1 MRVANMNV
9 NLTPPVEPSK
19 IASTAKS
26 SAVSTEAAEA
36 EASGGFFAQLHAL
49 IFGSKTSSDKLG
61 TDVNAIQAEGEA
73 EVSTDVALDADS
85 EAALTAEMDEALFSA
100 TDPEAASDE
109 SLQVDAVK
117 LDQKVPSLEKGEAV
131 STKVAP
137 VKQEEQGTNA
147 PIPASLAKWVK
158 KSDAIEGEPISDE
171 LQRKTAQAMSEG
183 DKLLGRLHESNQA
196 LSKSNGKTLPTQHGQ
211 ALDPQH
217 PEMLAKAPLPED
229 ALPLESQSSIPNSVM
244 AKPTNEKL
252 EQVNTSS
259 TQAKDETSED
269 DLMASALIGSA
280 LAGGLTGA
288 SLAAATTVQAEPVE
302 GAMPEGMPVV
312 PTLAQTATLAS
323 PSTEVSEA
331 LVAQSKAVKAT
342 PLTQAT
348 LNPASIM
355 ADEGL
360 APQTVAAESSK
371 VAIPWGTPIPTD
383 NELATL
389 NPELKTMLEEG
400 GKAKAPVP
408 NMLAQSVSQGVT
420 PAHLVAQQTATTA
433 MPMNPTAANPID
445 MAALAPQAAA
455 ANPMLNPTTTVNPE
469 LAASSAMLAAL
480 GGRALAGSDERRAVG
495 ESGQEG
501 LAQQIAAAAGQGTAQ
516 NQALNRAESQM
527 VQTSAAAVPLNKEMA
542 ADQLA
547 ERVQM
552 MMSKN
557 LKNIDIRLDPP
568 EMGRMHIRMNMQGDG
583 ATVHFTVAN
592 QHAREA
598 LEQTMP
604 RLREMLAQQGVQL
617 GDTSV
622 QQQSAGQQQRYTGQ
636 EQSGFGQ
643 SARNEMLNS
652 EENLDTDIKLDLN
665 VATKRDGI
673 SYYA

>member
-1 MRVANMNV
+1 MNV

-19 IASTAKS
+19 IAPTAKS
-26 SAVSTEAAEA
+26 SAVSTDAAATES
-36 EASGGFFAQLHAL
+36 SGGFFAQLHAL
-49 IFGSKTSSDKLG
+49 IFGSKTASDAPATSVTQNEG
-61 TDVNAIQAEGEA
+61 DTEAPVN
-73 EVSTDVALDADS
+73 T
-85 EAALTAEMDEALFSA
+85 EAALEADSDAALMVEMDDALFSA
-100 TDPEAASDE
+100 SEVEAASE
-109 SLQVDAVK
+109 EGLPVDVIKSA
-117 LDQKVPSLEKGEAV
+117 QKAPSLEKGEAI
-131 STKVAP
+131 SAKAAL
-137 VKQEEQGTNA
+137 VKQDEQGANA
-147 PIPASLAKWVK
+147 PIPASLAKWVTNADE
-158 KSDAIEGEPISDE
+158 SVSGE

-183 DKLLGRLHESNQA
+183 DELLGRLQEANQA
-196 LSKSNGKTLPTQHGQ
+196 LIKTNGKILPAQHG
-211 ALDPQH
+211 PQH
-217 PEMLAKAPLPED
+217 PDRIRNATPPEAVLPIESATAISNRALSTSADLDAAVSGSAATED
-229 ALPLESQSSIPNSVM
+229 EIAQ
-244 AKPTNEKL
+244 
-252 EQVNTSS
+252 
-259 TQAKDETSED
+259 DEW
-269 DLMASALIGSA
+269 MASALMGGA
-280 LAGGLTGA
+280 LAGGLSGA
-288 SLAAATTVQAEPVE
+288 SLAAANTVHAEPVE
-302 GAMPEGMPVV
+302 GAMLEGMPLTQ
-312 PTLAQTATLAS
+312 TLANTAALAS
-323 PSTEVSEA
+323 PSAEVSEA
-331 LVAQSKAVKAT
+331 LAASSQALKAT
-342 PLTQAT
+342 PLTQSA

-360 APQTVAAESSK
+360 NLPISATETGK
-371 VAIPWGTPIPTD
+371 VAIPWGTPMPTD
-383 NELATL
+383 NELAALT
-389 NPELKTMLEEG
+389 PELKAMLEEG

-408 NMLAQSVSQGVT
+408 NALAQSVAQGLT
-420 PAHLVAQQTATTA
+420 PAHLAAQQTGTA
-433 MPMNPTAANPID
+433 VLPMNPTAATPID
-445 MAALAPQAAA
+445 IAALAPQTVA
-455 ANPMLNPTTTVNPE
+455 ANPMLNPAATVNPE

-480 GGRALAGSDERRAVG
+480 GGRALAGSDERRAVS

-516 NQALNRAESQM
+516 NQALNRAESQL
-527 VQTSAAAVPLNKEMA
+527 VQTNATPVPLNKEMA

-568 EMGRMHIRMNMQGDG
+568 ELGRMHIRMNMQGDG

-643 SARNEMLNS
+643 SARNERLNS

>member
-1 MRVANMNV
+1 MNV

-19 IASTAKS
+19 IAPTAKS
-26 SAVSTEAAEA
+26 SAVSTDAAATES
-36 EASGGFFAQLHAL
+36 SGGFFAQLHAL
-49 IFGSKTSSDKLG
+49 IFGSKTASDAPATSVTQTEG
-61 TDVNAIQAEGEA
+61 DTEAPVN
-73 EVSTDVALDADS
+73 T
-85 EAALTAEMDEALFSA
+85 EAALEADSDAALMAEMDDALFSA
-100 TDPEAASDE
+100 SEVEAASE
-109 SLQVDAVK
+109 EGLSVDVIKSA
-117 LDQKVPSLEKGEAV
+117 QKAPSLEKGEAI
-131 STKVAP
+131 SAKTAP
-137 VKQEEQGTNA
+137 VKQDEQGANV
-147 PIPASLAKWVK
+147 PIPASLAKWVTNAE
-158 KSDAIEGEPISDE
+158 SIDDQPVSGE

-183 DKLLGRLHESNQA
+183 DELLGRLQEANQA
-196 LSKSNGKTLPTQHGQ
+196 LIKTNGKTLPVQHGQ
-211 ALDPQH
+211 ALDSQH
-217 PEMLAKAPLPED
+217 PDGIRNATPPEAVLPIESATAISNRPLSTSADLDAAVSDSAATED
-229 ALPLESQSSIPNSVM
+229 EIAQ
-244 AKPTNEKL
+244 
-252 EQVNTSS
+252 
-259 TQAKDETSED
+259 DEW
-269 DLMASALIGSA
+269 MASALMGGA
-280 LAGGLTGA
+280 LAGGLSGA
-288 SLAAATTVQAEPVE
+288 SLAAANTVHAEPVE
-302 GAMPEGMPVV
+302 GAMLEGMPQ
-312 PTLAQTATLAS
+312 TLANTVALAS
-323 PSTEVSEA
+323 QSAEVSEA
-331 LVAQSKAVKAT
+331 LAASSQALKAT
-342 PLTQAT
+342 PLTQSA

-355 ADEGL
+355 ADEELNLPTSATETG
-360 APQTVAAESSK
+360 K
-371 VAIPWGTPIPTD
+371 VAIPWGAPMPTD
-383 NELATL
+383 NELAALT
-389 NPELKTMLEEG
+389 PELKAMLEEG

-408 NMLAQSVSQGVT
+408 NALAQSVAQGLT
-420 PAHLVAQQTATTA
+420 PAHLAAQQTGTA
-433 MPMNPTAANPID
+433 ALPMNPTAATPID
-445 MAALAPQAAA
+445 MAALAPQTVA
-455 ANPMLNPTTTVNPE
+455 ANPMLNPAATVNPE

-480 GGRALAGSDERRAVG
+480 GGRALAGSDERRAVS

-516 NQALNRAESQM
+516 NQALNRAESQL
-527 VQTSAAAVPLNKEMA
+527 VQTNATPVPLNKEMA

-568 EMGRMHIRMNMQGDG
+568 ELGRMHIRMNMQGDG

-643 SARNEMLNS
+643 SARNERLNS

>member
-1 MRVANMNV
+1 MNV

-19 IASTAKS
+19 IAPTAKS
-26 SAVSTEAAEA
+26 SAVSTDAAATES
-36 EASGGFFAQLHAL
+36 SGGFFAQLHAL
-49 IFGSKTSSDKLG
+49 IFGSKTASDAPATSVTQTEG
-61 TDVNAIQAEGEA
+61 DTEAPVNTEA
-73 EVSTDVALDADS
+73 ALEADSDVALM
-85 EAALTAEMDEALFSA
+85 AEMDDALFSA
-100 TDPEAASDE
+100 SEVEAASE
-109 SLQVDAVK
+109 EGLPVDVIKSA
-117 LDQKVPSLEKGEAV
+117 QKAPSLEKGEAI
-131 STKVAP
+131 SAKAAP
-137 VKQEEQGTNA
+137 VKQDEQGANA
-147 PIPASLAKWVK
+147 PIPASLAKWVTNADE
-158 KSDAIEGEPISDE
+158 SVSGE

-183 DKLLGRLHESNQA
+183 DELLGRLQEANQV
-196 LSKSNGKTLPTQHGQ
+196 LIKTNGKTLPAQHGQ
-211 ALDPQH
+211 AWDSQH
-217 PEMLAKAPLPED
+217 PDGIRNAPPPEAVLPIESATAISNRALSTSADLDAAVSDSAATED
-229 ALPLESQSSIPNSVM
+229 EIAQ
-244 AKPTNEKL
+244 
-252 EQVNTSS
+252 
-259 TQAKDETSED
+259 DEW
-269 DLMASALIGSA
+269 MASALMGGA
-280 LAGGLTGA
+280 LAGGLSGA
-288 SLAAATTVQAEPVE
+288 SLAAANTVHAEPVE
-302 GAMPEGMPVV
+302 GAMLEGV
-312 PTLAQTATLAS
+312 PLTQTLANTAALAS
-323 PSTEVSEA
+323 PSAEVSEA
-331 LVAQSKAVKAT
+331 LAASSQALKAT
-342 PLTQAT
+342 PLTQSA

-360 APQTVAAESSK
+360 NQSISATETGK
-371 VAIPWGTPIPTD
+371 VVIPWGAPMPTD
-383 NELATL
+383 NELAALT
-389 NPELKTMLEEG
+389 PELKAMLEEG

-408 NMLAQSVSQGVT
+408 NALAQSVAQGLT
-420 PAHLVAQQTATTA
+420 PAHLAAQQTGTA
-433 MPMNPTAANPID
+433 ALPMNPTAATPID
-445 MAALAPQAAA
+445 MAALAPQTVA
-455 ANPMLNPTTTVNPE
+455 ANPMLNPAATVNPE

-480 GGRALAGSDERRAVG
+480 GGRALAGSDERRAAI

-516 NQALNRAESQM
+516 NQALNRAESQL
-527 VQTSAAAVPLNKEMA
+527 VQTNAIPVPLNKEMA

-568 EMGRMHIRMNMQGDG
+568 ELGRMHIRMNMQGDG

-643 SARNEMLNS
+643 SARNERLNS

>member
-1 MRVANMNV
+1 MNV

-19 IASTAKS
+19 IAPTAKS
-26 SAVSTEAAEA
+26 SAVSTDAAATES
-36 EASGGFFAQLHAL
+36 SGGFFAQLHAL
-49 IFGSKTSSDKLG
+49 IFGSKTASDAPATSVTQNEG
-61 TDVNAIQAEGEA
+61 DTEAPVN
-73 EVSTDVALDADS
+73 T
-85 EAALTAEMDEALFSA
+85 EAALEADSDAALMVEMDDALFSA
-100 TDPEAASDE
+100 SEVEAASE
-109 SLQVDAVK
+109 EGLPVDVIKSA
-117 LDQKVPSLEKGEAV
+117 QKAPSLEKGEAI
-131 STKVAP
+131 SAKAAL
-137 VKQEEQGTNA
+137 VKQDEQGANA
-147 PIPASLAKWVK
+147 PIPASLAKWVTNADE
-158 KSDAIEGEPISDE
+158 SVSGE

-183 DKLLGRLHESNQA
+183 DELLGRLQEANQA
-196 LSKSNGKTLPTQHGQ
+196 LIKTNGKILPAQHG
-211 ALDPQH
+211 PQH
-217 PEMLAKAPLPED
+217 PDRIRNATPPEAVLPIESATAISNRALSTSADLDAAVSDSAATED
-229 ALPLESQSSIPNSVM
+229 EIAQ
-244 AKPTNEKL
+244 
-252 EQVNTSS
+252 
-259 TQAKDETSED
+259 DEW
-269 DLMASALIGSA
+269 MASALMGGA
-280 LAGGLTGA
+280 LAGGLSGA
-288 SLAAATTVQAEPVE
+288 SLAAANTVHAEPVE
-302 GAMPEGMPVV
+302 GAMLEGMPLTQ
-312 PTLAQTATLAS
+312 TLANTAALAS
-323 PSTEVSEA
+323 PSSEVSEA
-331 LVAQSKAVKAT
+331 LTASSQALKAT
-342 PLTQAT
+342 PLTQSA

-360 APQTVAAESSK
+360 NQSISATETGK
-371 VAIPWGTPIPTD
+371 VAIPWGTPMPTD
-383 NELATL
+383 NELTALT
-389 NPELKTMLEEG
+389 PELKAMLEEG

-408 NMLAQSVSQGVT
+408 NALAQSVAQGLT
-420 PAHLVAQQTATTA
+420 PAHLAAQQTGTA
-433 MPMNPTAANPID
+433 ALPMNPTAATPID
-445 MAALAPQAAA
+445 IAALAPQTVA
-455 ANPMLNPTTTVNPE
+455 ANPMLNPAATVNPE

-480 GGRALAGSDERRAVG
+480 GGRALAGSDERRAVS

-516 NQALNRAESQM
+516 NQALNRAESQL
-527 VQTSAAAVPLNKEMA
+527 VQTNATPVPLNKEMA

-568 EMGRMHIRMNMQGDG
+568 ELGRMHIRMNMQGDG

-643 SARNEMLNS
+643 SARNERLNS

>member
-1 MRVANMNV
+1 MNV

-19 IASTAKS
+19 IAPTAKS
-26 SAVSTEAAEA
+26 SAVSTDAAATES
-36 EASGGFFAQLHAL
+36 SGGFFAQLHAL
-49 IFGSKTSSDKLG
+49 IFGSKTASDAPATSVTQTEG
-61 TDVNAIQAEGEA
+61 DTEAPVN
-73 EVSTDVALDADS
+73 T
-85 EAALTAEMDEALFSA
+85 EAALEADSDAALMAEMDDALFSA
-100 TDPEAASDE
+100 SEVEAASE
-109 SLQVDAVK
+109 EGLPVDVIKSA
-117 LDQKVPSLEKGEAV
+117 QKAPSLEKGEAI
-131 STKVAP
+131 SAKAAL
-137 VKQEEQGTNA
+137 VKQDEQGANA
-147 PIPASLAKWVK
+147 PIPASLAKWVTNADE
-158 KSDAIEGEPISDE
+158 SVSGE

-183 DKLLGRLHESNQA
+183 DELLGRLQEANQA
-196 LSKSNGKTLPTQHGQ
+196 LIKTNGKILPAQHGQ

-217 PEMLAKAPLPED
+217 PDRLLKATPPEAVLPIESATAISNRALSTSADLDAAVSDSAATED
-229 ALPLESQSSIPNSVM
+229 EIAQ
-244 AKPTNEKL
+244 
-252 EQVNTSS
+252 
-259 TQAKDETSED
+259 DEW
-269 DLMASALIGSA
+269 MASALMGGA
-280 LAGGLTGA
+280 LAGGLSGA
-288 SLAAATTVQAEPVE
+288 SLAAANTVHAEPVE
-302 GAMPEGMPVV
+302 GAMLEGMPLTQ
-312 PTLAQTATLAS
+312 TLANTAALAS
-323 PSTEVSEA
+323 PSAEVSEVLAASSQA
-331 LVAQSKAVKAT
+331 LKAT
-342 PLTQAT
+342 PLTQSA

-360 APQTVAAESSK
+360 NQSISATETGK
-371 VAIPWGTPIPTD
+371 VVIPWGAPMPTD
-383 NELATL
+383 NELAALT
-389 NPELKTMLEEG
+389 PELKAMLEEG

-408 NMLAQSVSQGVT
+408 NALAQSVAQGLT
-420 PAHLVAQQTATTA
+420 PAHLAAQQTGTA
-433 MPMNPTAANPID
+433 PLPMNPTAATPID
-445 MAALAPQAAA
+445 MAALAPQTVA
-455 ANPMLNPTTTVNPE
+455 ANPMLNPAATVNPE

-480 GGRALAGSDERRAVG
+480 GGRALAGSDERRPAS

-516 NQALNRAESQM
+516 NQALNRAESQL
-527 VQTSAAAVPLNKEMA
+527 VQTNATPVPLNKEMA

-568 EMGRMHIRMNMQGDG
+568 ELGRMHIRMNMQGDG

-643 SARNEMLNS
+643 SARNERLNS

>member
-19 IASTAKS
+19 IAPTAKS
-26 SAVSTEAAEA
+26 SAVSTDAAATES
-36 EASGGFFAQLHAL
+36 SGGFFAQLHAL
-49 IFGSKTSSDKLG
+49 IFGSKTASDAPATSVTQNEG
-61 TDVNAIQAEGEA
+61 DTEAPVN
-73 EVSTDVALDADS
+73 T
-85 EAALTAEMDEALFSA
+85 EAALEADSDAALMAEMDDALFSA
-100 TDPEAASDE
+100 SEVEAASE
-109 SLQVDAVK
+109 EGLPVDVIKSA
-117 LDQKVPSLEKGEAV
+117 QKAPSLEKGEAI
-131 STKVAP
+131 SAKAAP
-137 VKQEEQGTNA
+137 VKQDEQGANA
-147 PIPASLAKWVK
+147 PIPASLAKWVTNADE
-158 KSDAIEGEPISDE
+158 SVSGE

-183 DKLLGRLHESNQA
+183 DELLGRLQEANQA
-196 LSKSNGKTLPTQHGQ
+196 LIKTNGKILPAQHG
-211 ALDPQH
+211 PQH
-217 PEMLAKAPLPED
+217 PDGIRNATPPEAVLPIESATAISNRALSTSADLDAAVSDSAATED
-229 ALPLESQSSIPNSVM
+229 EIAQ
-244 AKPTNEKL
+244 
-252 EQVNTSS
+252 
-259 TQAKDETSED
+259 DEW
-269 DLMASALIGSA
+269 MASALMGGA
-280 LAGGLTGA
+280 LAGGLSGA
-288 SLAAATTVQAEPVE
+288 SLAAANTVHAEPVE
-302 GAMPEGMPVV
+302 GAMLEGMPLTQ
-312 PTLAQTATLAS
+312 TLANTAALAS
-323 PSTEVSEA
+323 PSAEVSEA
-331 LVAQSKAVKAT
+331 LAASSQALKAT
-342 PLTQAT
+342 PLTQSA

-360 APQTVAAESSK
+360 NLPISATETGK
-371 VAIPWGTPIPTD
+371 VAIPWGTPMPTD
-383 NELATL
+383 NELAALT
-389 NPELKTMLEEG
+389 PELKAMLEEG

-408 NMLAQSVSQGVT
+408 NALAQSVAQGLT
-420 PAHLVAQQTATTA
+420 PAHLAAQQTGTA
-433 MPMNPTAANPID
+433 ALPMNPTAATPID
-445 MAALAPQAAA
+445 IAALAPQTVA
-455 ANPMLNPTTTVNPE
+455 ANPMLNPAATVNPE

-480 GGRALAGSDERRAVG
+480 GGRALAGSDERRAVS

-516 NQALNRAESQM
+516 NQALNRAESQL
-527 VQTSAAAVPLNKEMA
+527 VQTNATPVPLNKEMA

-568 EMGRMHIRMNMQGDG
+568 ELGRMHIRMNMQGDG

-643 SARNEMLNS
+643 SARNERLNS

>member
-1 MRVANMNV
+1 MNV

-19 IASTAKS
+19 IAPTAKS
-26 SAVSTEAAEA
+26 SAVSTDAAAMES
-36 EASGGFFAQLHAL
+36 SGGFFAQLHAL
-49 IFGSKTSSDKLG
+49 IFGSKTASDAPATNVTQNEG
-61 TDVNAIQAEGEA
+61 DTEAPVN
-73 EVSTDVALDADS
+73 T
-85 EAALTAEMDEALFSA
+85 EAALEADSDAALMAEMDDALFSA
-100 TDPEAASDE
+100 SEVEAASEE
-109 SLQVDAVK
+109 SLPVDVIKSA
-117 LDQKVPSLEKGEAV
+117 QKAPSLEKGEAI

-137 VKQEEQGTNA
+137 VKQDEQGANA
-147 PIPASLAKWVK
+147 PIPASLAKWVTNAE
-158 KSDAIEGEPISDE
+158 SIDDQPVSGE

-183 DKLLGRLHESNQA
+183 DELLGRLQEANQA
-196 LSKSNGKTLPTQHGQ
+196 LIKTNGKILPAQHGQ
-211 ALDPQH
+211 ALDSQH
-217 PEMLAKAPLPED
+217 PDRIRNATPPEAVLPIESVTAISNRALSTSADLDAAVSDSAATED
-229 ALPLESQSSIPNSVM
+229 EIAQ
-244 AKPTNEKL
+244 
-252 EQVNTSS
+252 
-259 TQAKDETSED
+259 DEW
-269 DLMASALIGSA
+269 MASALMGGA
-280 LAGGLTGA
+280 LVGGLSGA
-288 SLAAATTVQAEPVE
+288 SLAAANTVHAEPIE
-302 GAMPEGMPVV
+302 GAMLEGIPQ
-312 PTLAQTATLAS
+312 TLANNAALAS
-323 PSTEVSEA
+323 PSSEVSEA
-331 LVAQSKAVKAT
+331 LAAPSQALKAT
-342 PLTQAT
+342 PLTQSA

-355 ADEGL
+355 VDEGFNL
-360 APQTVAAESSK
+360 PTSATETGK

-383 NELATL
+383 NELAALT
-389 NPELKTMLEEG
+389 PELKAMLEEG

-408 NMLAQSVSQGVT
+408 NALAQSVAQGLT
-420 PAHLVAQQTATTA
+420 PAHLAAQQTGTTA
-433 MPMNPTAANPID
+433 LPMNPTAATPID
-445 MAALAPQAAA
+445 MAVLAPQTVA
-455 ANPMLNPTTTVNPE
+455 ANPMLNPAATVNPE

-480 GGRALAGSDERRAVG
+480 GGRALAGSDERRAAS

-516 NQALNRAESQM
+516 NQALNRAESQL
-527 VQTSAAAVPLNKEMA
+527 VQTNATPVPLNKEMA

-568 EMGRMHIRMNMQGDG
+568 ELGRMHIRMNMQGDG

-643 SARNEMLNS
+643 SARNERLNS

>member
-19 IASTAKS
+19 IAPTAKS
-26 SAVSTEAAEA
+26 SAVSTDAAATES
-36 EASGGFFAQLHAL
+36 SGGFFAQLHAL
-49 IFGSKTSSDKLG
+49 IFGSKTASDAPATSVTQNEG
-61 TDVNAIQAEGEA
+61 DTEAPVN
-73 EVSTDVALDADS
+73 T
-85 EAALTAEMDEALFSA
+85 EAALEADSDAALMAEMDDALFSA
-100 TDPEAASDE
+100 SEVEAASE
-109 SLQVDAVK
+109 EGLPVDIIKSA
-117 LDQKVPSLEKGEAV
+117 QKAPSLEKGEAI
-131 STKVAP
+131 SAKAAL
-137 VKQEEQGTNA
+137 VKQDEQGANA
-147 PIPASLAKWVK
+147 PIPASLAKWVTNADE
-158 KSDAIEGEPISDE
+158 SVSGE

-183 DKLLGRLHESNQA
+183 DELLGRLQEANQA
-196 LSKSNGKTLPTQHGQ
+196 LMKTNGKILPAQHG
-211 ALDPQH
+211 PQH
-217 PEMLAKAPLPED
+217 PDRIRNATPPEAVLPIESATAISNRALSTSADLDAAVSDSAATED
-229 ALPLESQSSIPNSVM
+229 EIAQ
-244 AKPTNEKL
+244 
-252 EQVNTSS
+252 
-259 TQAKDETSED
+259 DEW
-269 DLMASALIGSA
+269 MASALMGGA
-280 LAGGLTGA
+280 LAGGLSGA
-288 SLAAATTVQAEPVE
+288 SLAAANTVHAEPVE
-302 GAMPEGMPVV
+302 GAMLEGMPLTQ
-312 PTLAQTATLAS
+312 TLANTAALAS
-323 PSTEVSEA
+323 PSAEVSEA
-331 LVAQSKAVKAT
+331 LAASSQALKAT
-342 PLTQAT
+342 TLTQSA

-360 APQTVAAESSK
+360 NLPISATETGK
-371 VAIPWGTPIPTD
+371 VAIPWGTPMPTD
-383 NELATL
+383 NELAALT
-389 NPELKTMLEEG
+389 PELKAMLEEG

-408 NMLAQSVSQGVT
+408 NALAQSVAQGLT
-420 PAHLVAQQTATTA
+420 PAHLAAQQTGTA
-433 MPMNPTAANPID
+433 VLPMNPTAATPID
-445 MAALAPQAAA
+445 IAALAPQTVA
-455 ANPMLNPTTTVNPE
+455 ANPMLNPAATVNPE

-480 GGRALAGSDERRAVG
+480 GGRALAGSDERRAVS

-516 NQALNRAESQM
+516 NQALNRAESQL
-527 VQTSAAAVPLNKEMA
+527 VQTNPTPVPLNKEMA

-568 EMGRMHIRMNMQGDG
+568 ELGRMHIRMNMQGDG

-643 SARNEMLNS
+643 SARNERLNS

>member
-1 MRVANMNV
+1 MNV

-19 IASTAKS
+19 IAPTAKS
-26 SAVSTEAAEA
+26 SAVSTDAAATES
-36 EASGGFFAQLHAL
+36 SGGFFAQLHAL
-49 IFGSKTSSDKLG
+49 IFGSKTASDAPATSVTQNEG
-61 TDVNAIQAEGEA
+61 DTEAPVN
-73 EVSTDVALDADS
+73 T
-85 EAALTAEMDEALFSA
+85 EAALEADSDAALMAEMDDALFSA
-100 TDPEAASDE
+100 SEVEAASE
-109 SLQVDAVK
+109 EGLPVDVIKSA
-117 LDQKVPSLEKGEAV
+117 QKAPSLEKGEAI
-131 STKVAP
+131 SAKAAL
-137 VKQEEQGTNA
+137 VKQDEQGANA
-147 PIPASLAKWVK
+147 PIPASLAKWVTNADE
-158 KSDAIEGEPISDE
+158 SVSGE

-183 DKLLGRLHESNQA
+183 DELLGRLQEANQA
-196 LSKSNGKTLPTQHGQ
+196 LIKTNGKILPAQHGQ
-211 ALDPQH
+211 ALDSQH
-217 PEMLAKAPLPED
+217 PDGIRNAPPPEAVLPIESATAISNRALSTSADLDAAVSDSAATED
-229 ALPLESQSSIPNSVM
+229 EIAQ
-244 AKPTNEKL
+244 
-252 EQVNTSS
+252 
-259 TQAKDETSED
+259 DEW
-269 DLMASALIGSA
+269 MASALMGGA
-280 LAGGLTGA
+280 LAGGLSGA
-288 SLAAATTVQAEPVE
+288 SLAAANTVHAEPVE
-302 GAMPEGMPVV
+302 GAMLEGMPLTQ
-312 PTLAQTATLAS
+312 TLANTAAS
-323 PSTEVSEA
+323 SQA
-331 LVAQSKAVKAT
+331 LKAT
-342 PLTQAT
+342 PLTQSA

-360 APQTVAAESSK
+360 NLPISATETGK

-383 NELATL
+383 NELAALT
-389 NPELKTMLEEG
+389 PELKAMLEEG

-408 NMLAQSVSQGVT
+408 NALAQSVAQGLT
-420 PAHLVAQQTATTA
+420 PAHLAAQQTGTA
-433 MPMNPTAANPID
+433 ALPMNPTAATPID
-445 MAALAPQAAA
+445 MAALAPQTVA
-455 ANPMLNPTTTVNPE
+455 ANPMLNPAATVNPE

-480 GGRALAGSDERRAVG
+480 GGRALAGSDERRAVS

-516 NQALNRAESQM
+516 NQALNRAESQL
-527 VQTSAAAVPLNKEMA
+527 VQTNATPVPLNKEMA

-568 EMGRMHIRMNMQGDG
+568 ELGRMHIRMNMQGDG

-643 SARNEMLNS
+643 SARNERLNS

>member
-1 MRVANMNV
+1 MNV

-19 IASTAKS
+19 IAPTAKS
-26 SAVSTEAAEA
+26 SAVSTDAAATES
-36 EASGGFFAQLHAL
+36 SGGFFAQLHAL
-49 IFGSKTSSDKLG
+49 IFGSKTASDAPATSVTQNEG
-61 TDVNAIQAEGEA
+61 DTEAPVN
-73 EVSTDVALDADS
+73 T
-85 EAALTAEMDEALFSA
+85 EAALEADSDAALMVEMDDALFSA
-100 TDPEAASDE
+100 SEVEAASE
-109 SLQVDAVK
+109 EGLPVDVIKSA
-117 LDQKVPSLEKGEAV
+117 QKAPSLEKGEAI
-131 STKVAP
+131 SAKAAL
-137 VKQEEQGTNA
+137 VKQDEQGANA
-147 PIPASLAKWVK
+147 PIPASLAKWVTNAQ
-158 KSDAIEGEPISDE
+158 SIDDQPVSGE

-183 DKLLGRLHESNQA
+183 DELLGRLQEANQA
-196 LSKSNGKTLPTQHGQ
+196 LIKTNGKILPAQHG
-211 ALDPQH
+211 PQH
-217 PEMLAKAPLPED
+217 PDRIRNATPPEAVLPIESATAISNRALSTSADLDAAVSGSAATED
-229 ALPLESQSSIPNSVM
+229 EIAQ
-244 AKPTNEKL
+244 
-252 EQVNTSS
+252 
-259 TQAKDETSED
+259 DEW
-269 DLMASALIGSA
+269 MASALMGGA
-280 LAGGLTGA
+280 LAGGLSGA
-288 SLAAATTVQAEPVE
+288 SLAAANTVHAEPVE
-302 GAMPEGMPVV
+302 GAMLEGMPLTQ
-312 PTLAQTATLAS
+312 TLANTAALAS
-323 PSTEVSEA
+323 PSAEVSEA
-331 LVAQSKAVKAT
+331 LAASSQALKAT
-342 PLTQAT
+342 PLTQSA

-360 APQTVAAESSK
+360 NLPISATETGK
-371 VAIPWGTPIPTD
+371 VAIPWGTPMPTD
-383 NELATL
+383 NELAALT
-389 NPELKTMLEEG
+389 PELKAMLEEG

-408 NMLAQSVSQGVT
+408 NALAQSVAQGLT
-420 PAHLVAQQTATTA
+420 PAHLAAQQTGTA
-433 MPMNPTAANPID
+433 VLPMNPTAATPID
-445 MAALAPQAAA
+445 IAALAPQTVA
-455 ANPMLNPTTTVNPE
+455 ANPMLNPAATVNPE

-480 GGRALAGSDERRAVG
+480 GGRALAGSDERRAVS

-516 NQALNRAESQM
+516 NQALNRAESQL
-527 VQTSAAAVPLNKEMA
+527 VQTNATPVPLNKEMA

-568 EMGRMHIRMNMQGDG
+568 ELGRMHIRMNMQGDG

-643 SARNEMLNS
+643 SARNERPNS

>member
-1 MRVANMNV
+1 MNV

-19 IASTAKS
+19 IAPTAKS
-26 SAVSTEAAEA
+26 SAVSTDAAATES
-36 EASGGFFAQLHAL
+36 SGGFFAQLHAL
-49 IFGSKTSSDKLG
+49 IFGSKTPSDAPATSVTQTEG
-61 TDVNAIQAEGEA
+61 DTEAPVN
-73 EVSTDVALDADS
+73 T
-85 EAALTAEMDEALFSA
+85 EAALEADSDAALMAEMDDALFSA
-100 TDPEAASDE
+100 SEVEAASEE
-109 SLQVDAVK
+109 SLPVDVIKSA
-117 LDQKVPSLEKGEAV
+117 QKAPSLEKGEAI
-131 STKVAP
+131 SAKAAP
-137 VKQEEQGTNA
+137 VKQDEQGANA
-147 PIPASLAKWVK
+147 PIPASLAKWVTNADE
-158 KSDAIEGEPISDE
+158 SVSGE

-183 DKLLGRLHESNQA
+183 DELLGRLQEANQA
-196 LSKSNGKTLPTQHGQ
+196 LIKTNGKILPAQHGQ
-211 ALDPQH
+211 ALDSPH
-217 PEMLAKAPLPED
+217 PDGIRNATPPEAVLPIESATAISNRALSTSADLDAAVSDSAATED
-229 ALPLESQSSIPNSVM
+229 EIAQ
-244 AKPTNEKL
+244 
-252 EQVNTSS
+252 
-259 TQAKDETSED
+259 DEW
-269 DLMASALIGSA
+269 MASVLMGGA
-280 LAGGLTGA
+280 LAGGLSGA
-288 SLAAATTVQAEPVE
+288 SLAAANTVHAEPVE
-302 GAMPEGMPVV
+302 GAMLEGMPL
-312 PTLAQTATLAS
+312 TQTFANTAALAS
-323 PSTEVSEA
+323 PSSEVSEA
-331 LVAQSKAVKAT
+331 LTASSQALKAT
-342 PLTQAT
+342 PLTQSA

-360 APQTVAAESSK
+360 NQSTSATETGK
-371 VAIPWGTPIPTD
+371 VAIPWGAPMPTD
-383 NELATL
+383 NELAALT
-389 NPELKTMLEEG
+389 PELKAMLEEG

-408 NMLAQSVSQGVT
+408 NALAQSVAQGLT
-420 PAHLVAQQTATTA
+420 PAHLAAQQTGTTA
-433 MPMNPTAANPID
+433 LPMNPTAATPID
-445 MAALAPQAAA
+445 IAALAPQTVA
-455 ANPMLNPTTTVNPE
+455 ANPMLNPAATVNPE

-480 GGRALAGSDERRAVG
+480 GGRALAGSDERRAVS

-516 NQALNRAESQM
+516 NQALNRAESQL
-527 VQTSAAAVPLNKEMA
+527 VQTNATPVPLNKEMA

-568 EMGRMHIRMNMQGDG
+568 ELGRMHIRMNMQGDG

-643 SARNEMLNS
+643 SARNERLNS

>member
-1 MRVANMNV
+1 MNV

-19 IASTAKS
+19 IAPTAKS
-26 SAVSTEAAEA
+26 SAVSTDAAATES
-36 EASGGFFAQLHAL
+36 SGGFFAQLHAL
-49 IFGSKTSSDKLG
+49 IFGSKTASDAPATSVTQNEG
-61 TDVNAIQAEGEA
+61 DTEAPVN
-73 EVSTDVALDADS
+73 T
-85 EAALTAEMDEALFSA
+85 EAALEADSDAALMAEMDDALFSA
-100 TDPEAASDE
+100 SEVEAASE
-109 SLQVDAVK
+109 EGLPVDIIKSA
-117 LDQKVPSLEKGEAV
+117 QKAPSLEKGEAI
-131 STKVAP
+131 SAKAAL
-137 VKQEEQGTNA
+137 VKQDEQGANA
-147 PIPASLAKWVK
+147 PIPASLAKWVTNADE
-158 KSDAIEGEPISDE
+158 SVSGE

-183 DKLLGRLHESNQA
+183 DELLGRLQEANQA
-196 LSKSNGKTLPTQHGQ
+196 LIKTNGKILPAQHG
-211 ALDPQH
+211 PQH
-217 PEMLAKAPLPED
+217 PDRIRNATPPEAVLPIESATAISNRALSTSADLDAAVSDSAATED
-229 ALPLESQSSIPNSVM
+229 EIAQ
-244 AKPTNEKL
+244 
-252 EQVNTSS
+252 
-259 TQAKDETSED
+259 DEW
-269 DLMASALIGSA
+269 MASALMGGA
-280 LAGGLTGA
+280 LAGGLSGA
-288 SLAAATTVQAEPVE
+288 SLAAANTVHAEPVE
-302 GAMPEGMPVV
+302 GAMLEGMPLTQ
-312 PTLAQTATLAS
+312 TLANTAALAS
-323 PSTEVSEA
+323 PSAEVSEA
-331 LVAQSKAVKAT
+331 LAASSQALKAT
-342 PLTQAT
+342 TLTQSA

-360 APQTVAAESSK
+360 NLPISATETGK
-371 VAIPWGTPIPTD
+371 VAIPWGTPMPTD
-383 NELATL
+383 NELAALT
-389 NPELKTMLEEG
+389 PELKAMLEEG

-408 NMLAQSVSQGVT
+408 NALAQSVAQGLT
-420 PAHLVAQQTATTA
+420 PAHLAAQQTGTA
-433 MPMNPTAANPID
+433 VLPMNPTAATPID
-445 MAALAPQAAA
+445 MAVLAPQTVA
-455 ANPMLNPTTTVNPE
+455 ANPMLNPAATVNPE

-480 GGRALAGSDERRAVG
+480 GGRALAGSDERRPAS

-516 NQALNRAESQM
+516 NQALNRAESQL
-527 VQTSAAAVPLNKEMA
+527 VQTNATPVPLNKEMA

-568 EMGRMHIRMNMQGDG
+568 ELGRMHIRMNMQGDG

-643 SARNEMLNS
+643 SARNERLNS

>member
-1 MRVANMNV
+1 MNV

-19 IASTAKS
+19 IAPTAKS
-26 SAVSTEAAEA
+26 SAASTDAAATES
-36 EASGGFFAQLHAL
+36 SGGFFAQLHAL
-49 IFGSKTSSDKLG
+49 IFGSKTASDAPVTSVTQNEG
-61 TDVNAIQAEGEA
+61 DTEAPVNTEA
-73 EVSTDVALDADS
+73 SLEADS
-85 EAALTAEMDEALFSA
+85 DAALMAEMDEALFSA
-100 TDPEAASDE
+100 SEVEAASEE
-109 SLQVDAVK
+109 SLPVDVIKSA
-117 LDQKVPSLEKGEAV
+117 QKAPSLEKGEAT
-131 STKVAP
+131 STKVVP
-137 VKQEEQGTNA
+137 VKQDELGVNA
-147 PIPASLAKWVK
+147 PIPASLAKWVTNAE
-158 KSDAIEGEPISDE
+158 SIDDQPVSGE

-183 DKLLGRLHESNQA
+183 DELLGRLQEANQA
-196 LSKSNGKTLPTQHGQ
+196 LIKTNGKTLPAQHGQ
-211 ALDPQH
+211 ALDSQH
-217 PEMLAKAPLPED
+217 PDGIRNATPPEAVLPIESATAISNRALSTSADLDAAASDSAATED
-229 ALPLESQSSIPNSVM
+229 EIAQ
-244 AKPTNEKL
+244 
-252 EQVNTSS
+252 
-259 TQAKDETSED
+259 DEW
-269 DLMASALIGSA
+269 MASALMGGA
-280 LAGGLTGA
+280 LAGGLSGA
-288 SLAAATTVQAEPVE
+288 SFAAANTVHAEPVE
-302 GAMPEGMPVV
+302 GAMLEGMPL
-312 PTLAQTATLAS
+312 TQTFANTAALAS
-323 PSTEVSEA
+323 PSAEVSEA
-331 LVAQSKAVKAT
+331 LAAPSKALKAT
-342 PLTQAT
+342 PLTQSA

-360 APQTVAAESSK
+360 NQSISATETGK
-371 VAIPWGTPIPTD
+371 VVIPWGTPMPTD
-383 NELATL
+383 NELAALT
-389 NPELKTMLEEG
+389 PELKAMLEEG

-408 NMLAQSVSQGVT
+408 NALAQSVAQGLT
-420 PAHLVAQQTATTA
+420 PAHLAAQQTGTA
-433 MPMNPTAANPID
+433 ALPMNPTAATPID
-445 MAALAPQAAA
+445 IAALAPQTVA
-455 ANPMLNPTTTVNPE
+455 ANPMLNPAATVNSE

-480 GGRALAGSDERRAVG
+480 GGRALAGSDERRAVS

-516 NQALNRAESQM
+516 NQALNRAESQL
-527 VQTSAAAVPLNKEMA
+527 VQTNATPVPLNKEMA

-568 EMGRMHIRMNMQGDG
+568 ELGRMHIRMNMQGDG

-643 SARNEMLNS
+643 SARNERLNS

>member
-1 MRVANMNV
+1 MNV

-19 IASTAKS
+19 IAPTAKS
-26 SAVSTEAAEA
+26 SAVSTDAAATES
-36 EASGGFFAQLHAL
+36 SGGFFAQLHAL
-49 IFGSKTSSDKLG
+49 IFGSKTASDTTVASATQ
-61 TDVNAIQAEGEA
+61 TDGDAEAQVNSNA
-73 EVSTDVALDADS
+73 ALDADN
-85 EAALTAEMDEALFSA
+85 EAVLATEMDDALFG
-100 TDPEAASDE
+100 TNEVEAASEE
-109 SLQVDAVK
+109 SLPVDVIKSA
-117 LDQKVPSLEKGEAV
+117 QKVTSLENGEAI
-131 STKVAP
+131 SAKAAP
-137 VKQEEQGTNA
+137 VKQDEQGSNV
-147 PIPASLAKWVK
+147 PIPDSLAKWVTNADE
-158 KSDAIEGEPISDE
+158 SVSGE
-171 LQRKTAQAMSEG
+171 LQRKTAQAISEG
-183 DKLLGRLHESNQA
+183 DELLGRLQEANQA
-196 LSKSNGKTLPTQHGQ
+196 LIKTNGKTLPEQYGQGLDSQHPDRLLNATQYEEVLPIQ
-211 ALDPQH
+211 SATADLDAAALDS
-217 PEMLAKAPLPED
+217 AATED
-229 ALPLESQSSIPNSVM
+229 KTAQ
-244 AKPTNEKL
+244 
-252 EQVNTSS
+252 
-259 TQAKDETSED
+259 DEW
-269 DLMASALIGSA
+269 MASALIGGA
-280 LAGGLTGA
+280 LAGGLSGA
-288 SLAAATTVQAEPVE
+288 ALASANTVHAEPVE
-302 GAMPEGMPVV
+302 GAMLEGIPQ
-312 PTLAQTATLAS
+312 TLANNAALAS
-323 PSTEVSEA
+323 PSSEVSEA
-331 LVAQSKAVKAT
+331 LAAPSQALKAT
-342 PLTQAT
+342 PLTQSA

-355 ADEGL
+355 VDEGFNL
-360 APQTVAAESSK
+360 PTSATETGK

-383 NELATL
+383 NELAALT
-389 NPELKTMLEEG
+389 PELKAMLEEG

-408 NMLAQSVSQGVT
+408 NALAQSVAQGLT
-420 PAHLVAQQTATTA
+420 PAHLAAQQTGTTA
-433 MPMNPTAANPID
+433 LPMNPTAATPID
-445 MAALAPQAAA
+445 MAVLAPQTVA
-455 ANPMLNPTTTVNPE
+455 ANPMLNPAATVNPE

-480 GGRALAGSDERRAVG
+480 GGRALAGSDERRAAS

-516 NQALNRAESQM
+516 NQALNRAESQL
-527 VQTSAAAVPLNKEMA
+527 VQTNATPVPLNKEMA

-568 EMGRMHIRMNMQGDG
+568 ELGRMHIRMNMQGDG

-643 SARNEMLNS
+643 SARNERLNS

>member
-1 MRVANMNV
+1 MNV

-19 IASTAKS
+19 IAPTAKS
-26 SAVSTEAAEA
+26 SAVSTDAAATES
-36 EASGGFFAQLHAL
+36 SGGFFAQLHAL
-49 IFGSKTSSDKLG
+49 IFGSKTASDAPATSVTQNEG
-61 TDVNAIQAEGEA
+61 DTEAPVN
-73 EVSTDVALDADS
+73 T
-85 EAALTAEMDEALFSA
+85 EAALEADSDAALMAEMDDALFSA
-100 TDPEAASDE
+100 SEVEAASE
-109 SLQVDAVK
+109 EGLPVDIIKSA
-117 LDQKVPSLEKGEAV
+117 QKAPSLEKGEAI
-131 STKVAP
+131 SAKAAL
-137 VKQEEQGTNA
+137 VKQDEQGANA
-147 PIPASLAKWVK
+147 PIPASLAKWVTNADE
-158 KSDAIEGEPISDE
+158 SVSGE

-183 DKLLGRLHESNQA
+183 DELLGRLQEANQA
-196 LSKSNGKTLPTQHGQ
+196 LIKTNGKILPAQHG
-211 ALDPQH
+211 PQH
-217 PEMLAKAPLPED
+217 PDRIRNATPPEAVLPIESATAISNRALSTSADLDAAVSDSAATED
-229 ALPLESQSSIPNSVM
+229 EIAQ
-244 AKPTNEKL
+244 
-252 EQVNTSS
+252 
-259 TQAKDETSED
+259 DEW
-269 DLMASALIGSA
+269 MASALMGGA
-280 LAGGLTGA
+280 LAGGLSGA
-288 SLAAATTVQAEPVE
+288 SLAAANTVHAEPVE
-302 GAMPEGMPVV
+302 GAMLEGMPLTQ
-312 PTLAQTATLAS
+312 TLANTAALAS
-323 PSTEVSEA
+323 PSAEVSEA
-331 LVAQSKAVKAT
+331 LAASSQALKAT
-342 PLTQAT
+342 TLTQSA

-360 APQTVAAESSK
+360 NLPISATETGK
-371 VAIPWGTPIPTD
+371 VAIPWGTPMPTD
-383 NELATL
+383 NELAALT
-389 NPELKTMLEEG
+389 PELKAMLEEG

-408 NMLAQSVSQGVT
+408 NALAQSVAQGLT
-420 PAHLVAQQTATTA
+420 PAHLAAQQTGTA
-433 MPMNPTAANPID
+433 VLPMNPTAATPID
-445 MAALAPQAAA
+445 IAALAPQTVA
-455 ANPMLNPTTTVNPE
+455 ANPMLNPAATVNPE

-480 GGRALAGSDERRAVG
+480 GGRALAGSDERRAVS

-516 NQALNRAESQM
+516 NQALNRAESQL
-527 VQTSAAAVPLNKEMA
+527 VQTNATPVPLNKEMA

-568 EMGRMHIRMNMQGDG
+568 ELGRMHIRMNMQGDG

-643 SARNEMLNS
+643 SARNERPNS

>member
-1 MRVANMNV
+1 MNV

-19 IASTAKS
+19 IAPTAKS
-26 SAVSTEAAEA
+26 SAVSTDAAATES
-36 EASGGFFAQLHAL
+36 SGGFFAQLHAL
-49 IFGSKTSSDKLG
+49 IFGSKTASDAPATSVTQNEG
-61 TDVNAIQAEGEA
+61 DTEAPVN
-73 EVSTDVALDADS
+73 T
-85 EAALTAEMDEALFSA
+85 EAALEADSDAALMAEMDDALFSA
-100 TDPEAASDE
+100 SEVEAASEE
-109 SLQVDAVK
+109 SLPVDVIKSA
-117 LDQKVPSLEKGEAV
+117 QKAPSLEKGEAI

-137 VKQEEQGTNA
+137 VKQDEQGANA
-147 PIPASLAKWVK
+147 PIPASLAKWVTNADE
-158 KSDAIEGEPISDE
+158 SVSGE

-183 DKLLGRLHESNQA
+183 DELLGRLQEANQA
-196 LSKSNGKTLPTQHGQ
+196 LIKTNGKILPAQHG
-211 ALDPQH
+211 PQH
-217 PEMLAKAPLPED
+217 PDGIRNATPPEAVLPIESATAISNRALSTSADLDAAVSDSAATED
-229 ALPLESQSSIPNSVM
+229 EIAQ
-244 AKPTNEKL
+244 
-252 EQVNTSS
+252 
-259 TQAKDETSED
+259 DEW
-269 DLMASALIGSA
+269 MASALMGGA
-280 LAGGLTGA
+280 LAGGLSGA
-288 SLAAATTVQAEPVE
+288 SLAAANTVHAEPVE
-302 GAMPEGMPVV
+302 GAILEGMPQ
-312 PTLAQTATLAS
+312 TLANTVALAS
-323 PSTEVSEA
+323 PSSEVSEA
-331 LVAQSKAVKAT
+331 LVDPSKALKAT
-342 PLTQAT
+342 PLTQSA

-355 ADEGL
+355 ADEELNLPISATETG
-360 APQTVAAESSK
+360 K
-371 VAIPWGTPIPTD
+371 VAIPWGTPMPTD
-383 NELATL
+383 NELAAL
-389 NPELKTMLEEG
+389 APELKAMLEEG

-408 NMLAQSVSQGVT
+408 NALAQSVAQGLT
-420 PAHLVAQQTATTA
+420 PAHLAAQQTGTA
-433 MPMNPTAANPID
+433 ALPMNPTAATPID
-445 MAALAPQAAA
+445 MAALAPQTVA
-455 ANPMLNPTTTVNPE
+455 ANPMLNPAATVNPE

-480 GGRALAGSDERRAVG
+480 GGRALAGSDERRAVS

-516 NQALNRAESQM
+516 NQALNRAESQL
-527 VQTSAAAVPLNKEMA
+527 VQTNATPVPLNKEMA

-568 EMGRMHIRMNMQGDG
+568 ELGRMHIRMNMQGDG

-643 SARNEMLNS
+643 SARNERLNS

>member
-19 IASTAKS
+19 IAPTAKS
-26 SAVSTEAAEA
+26 SAVSTDAAATES
-36 EASGGFFAQLHAL
+36 SGGFFAQLHAL
-49 IFGSKTSSDKLG
+49 IFGSKTASDAPATSVTQTEG
-61 TDVNAIQAEGEA
+61 DTEAPVN
-73 EVSTDVALDADS
+73 T
-85 EAALTAEMDEALFSA
+85 EAALEADSDAALMAEMDDALFSA
-100 TDPEAASDE
+100 SEVEAASE
-109 SLQVDAVK
+109 EGLPVDVIKSA
-117 LDQKVPSLEKGEAV
+117 QKAPSLEKGEAI
-131 STKVAP
+131 SAKAAP
-137 VKQEEQGTNA
+137 VKQDEQGANA
-147 PIPASLAKWVK
+147 PIPASLAKWVTNADE
-158 KSDAIEGEPISDE
+158 SVSGE

-183 DKLLGRLHESNQA
+183 DELLGRLQEANQA
-196 LSKSNGKTLPTQHGQ
+196 LIKTNGKILPAQHG
-211 ALDPQH
+211 PQH
-217 PEMLAKAPLPED
+217 PDGIRNATPPEGVLPIESATAISNRALSTSADLDAAVSDSAATED
-229 ALPLESQSSIPNSVM
+229 EIAQ
-244 AKPTNEKL
+244 
-252 EQVNTSS
+252 
-259 TQAKDETSED
+259 DEW
-269 DLMASALIGSA
+269 MASALMGGA
-280 LAGGLTGA
+280 LAGGLSGA
-288 SLAAATTVQAEPVE
+288 SLAAANTVHAEPVE
-302 GAMPEGMPVV
+302 GAMLEGMPLTQ
-312 PTLAQTATLAS
+312 TLANTAALAS
-323 PSTEVSEA
+323 PSAEVSEA
-331 LVAQSKAVKAT
+331 LAASSQALKAT
-342 PLTQAT
+342 PLTQSA

-360 APQTVAAESSK
+360 NLPISATETGK
-371 VAIPWGTPIPTD
+371 VAIPWGTPMPTD
-383 NELATL
+383 NELAALT
-389 NPELKTMLEEG
+389 PELKAMLEEG

-408 NMLAQSVSQGVT
+408 NALAQSVAQGLT
-420 PAHLVAQQTATTA
+420 PAHLAAQQTGTA
-433 MPMNPTAANPID
+433 ALPMNPTAATPID
-445 MAALAPQAAA
+445 IAALAPQTVA
-455 ANPMLNPTTTVNPE
+455 ANPMLNPAATVNPE

-480 GGRALAGSDERRAVG
+480 GGRALAGSDERRAVS

-516 NQALNRAESQM
+516 NQALNRAESQL
-527 VQTSAAAVPLNKEMA
+527 VQTNATPVPLNKEMA

-568 EMGRMHIRMNMQGDG
+568 ELGRMHIRMNMQGDG

-598 LEQTMP
+598 LEQAMP

-643 SARNEMLNS
+643 SARNERLNS

>member
-1 MRVANMNV
+1 MNV

-19 IASTAKS
+19 IAPTAKS
-26 SAVSTEAAEA
+26 SAVSTDAAATES
-36 EASGGFFAQLHAL
+36 SGGFFAQLHAL
-49 IFGSKTSSDKLG
+49 IFGSKTASDAPATSVTQTEG
-61 TDVNAIQAEGEA
+61 DTEAPVN
-73 EVSTDVALDADS
+73 T
-85 EAALTAEMDEALFSA
+85 EAALEADSDAALMAEMDDALFSA
-100 TDPEAASDE
+100 SEVEAASEE
-109 SLQVDAVK
+109 SLPVDTIKSA
-117 LDQKVPSLEKGEAV
+117 QKAPSLEKGEAI

-137 VKQEEQGTNA
+137 VKQDEQGANA
-147 PIPASLAKWVK
+147 PIPASLAKWVTNAE
-158 KSDAIEGEPISDE
+158 SIDDQPVSGE

-183 DKLLGRLHESNQA
+183 DELLGRLQEANQA
-196 LSKSNGKTLPTQHGQ
+196 LIKTNGKTLPAQYGQ
-211 ALDPQH
+211 ALDSQH
-217 PEMLAKAPLPED
+217 PDGIRNAPPEAVLPIESATAISNRAPSTSADLDAAVSDSAATED
-229 ALPLESQSSIPNSVM
+229 EIAQ
-244 AKPTNEKL
+244 
-252 EQVNTSS
+252 
-259 TQAKDETSED
+259 DEW
-269 DLMASALIGSA
+269 MASALMGGA
-280 LAGGLTGA
+280 LAGGLSGA
-288 SLAAATTVQAEPVE
+288 SLAAANTVHAEPVE
-302 GAMPEGMPVV
+302 GAMLEGV
-312 PTLAQTATLAS
+312 PLTQTLANTAALAS
-323 PSTEVSEA
+323 PSAEVSEA
-331 LVAQSKAVKAT
+331 LTASSQALKAT
-342 PLTQAT
+342 PLTQSA

-360 APQTVAAESSK
+360 NQSISATETGK
-371 VAIPWGTPIPTD
+371 VAIPWGTPMPTD
-383 NELATL
+383 NELAALT
-389 NPELKTMLEEG
+389 PELKAMLEEG

-408 NMLAQSVSQGVT
+408 NALAQSVAQGLT
-420 PAHLVAQQTATTA
+420 PAHLAAQQTGTTA
-433 MPMNPTAANPID
+433 LPMNPTAATPID
-445 MAALAPQAAA
+445 IAALAPQTVA
-455 ANPMLNPTTTVNPE
+455 ANPMLNPAATVNPE

-480 GGRALAGSDERRAVG
+480 GGRALAGSDERRAVS

-516 NQALNRAESQM
+516 NQALNRAESQL
-527 VQTSAAAVPLNKEMA
+527 VQTNSTPVPLNKEMA

-568 EMGRMHIRMNMQGDG
+568 ELGRMHIRMNMQGDG

-643 SARNEMLNS
+643 SARNERLNS

>member
-1 MRVANMNV
+1 MNV

-19 IASTAKS
+19 IAPTAKS
-26 SAVSTEAAEA
+26 SAVSTDAAATES
-36 EASGGFFAQLHAL
+36 SGGFFAQLHAL
-49 IFGSKTSSDKLG
+49 IFGSKTASDAPATSVTQNEG
-61 TDVNAIQAEGEA
+61 DTEAPVN
-73 EVSTDVALDADS
+73 T
-85 EAALTAEMDEALFSA
+85 EAALEADSDAALMVEMDDALFSA
-100 TDPEAASDE
+100 SEVEAASE
-109 SLQVDAVK
+109 EGLPVDVIKSA
-117 LDQKVPSLEKGEAV
+117 QKAPSLEKGEAI
-131 STKVAP
+131 SAKAAL
-137 VKQEEQGTNA
+137 VKQDEQGANA
-147 PIPASLAKWVK
+147 PIPASLAKWVTNADE
-158 KSDAIEGEPISDE
+158 SVSGE

-183 DKLLGRLHESNQA
+183 DELLGRLQEANQA
-196 LSKSNGKTLPTQHGQ
+196 LIKTNGKILPAQHG
-211 ALDPQH
+211 PQH
-217 PEMLAKAPLPED
+217 PDRIRNATPPEAVLPIESATAISNRALSTSADLDAAVSDSAATED
-229 ALPLESQSSIPNSVM
+229 EIAQ
-244 AKPTNEKL
+244 
-252 EQVNTSS
+252 
-259 TQAKDETSED
+259 DEW
-269 DLMASALIGSA
+269 MASALMGGA
-280 LAGGLTGA
+280 LAGGLSGA
-288 SLAAATTVQAEPVE
+288 SLAAANTVHAEPVE
-302 GAMPEGMPVV
+302 RAMLEGMPLTQ
-312 PTLAQTATLAS
+312 TLANTAALAS
-323 PSTEVSEA
+323 PSSEVSEA
-331 LVAQSKAVKAT
+331 LTASSQALKAT
-342 PLTQAT
+342 PLTQSA

-360 APQTVAAESSK
+360 NQSISATETGK
-371 VAIPWGTPIPTD
+371 VAIPWGTPMPTD
-383 NELATL
+383 NELAALT
-389 NPELKTMLEEG
+389 PELKAMLEEG

-408 NMLAQSVSQGVT
+408 NALAQSVAQGLT
-420 PAHLVAQQTATTA
+420 PAHLAAQQTGTA
-433 MPMNPTAANPID
+433 ALPMNPTAATPID
-445 MAALAPQAAA
+445 IAALAPQTVA
-455 ANPMLNPTTTVNPE
+455 ANPMLNPAATVNPE

-480 GGRALAGSDERRAVG
+480 GGRALAGSDERRAVS

-516 NQALNRAESQM
+516 NQALNRAESQL
-527 VQTSAAAVPLNKEMA
+527 VQTNATPVPLNKEMA

-568 EMGRMHIRMNMQGDG
+568 ELGRMHIRMNMQGDG

-643 SARNEMLNS
+643 SARNERLNS

>member
-19 IASTAKS
+19 IAPTAKS
-26 SAVSTEAAEA
+26 SAVSTDAAATES
-36 EASGGFFAQLHAL
+36 SGGFFAQLHAL
-49 IFGSKTSSDKLG
+49 IFGSKTASDAPATSVTQTEG
-61 TDVNAIQAEGEA
+61 DTEAPVN
-73 EVSTDVALDADS
+73 T
-85 EAALTAEMDEALFSA
+85 EAALEADSDAALMAEMDDALFSA
-100 TDPEAASDE
+100 SEVEAASE
-109 SLQVDAVK
+109 EGLPVDVIKSA
-117 LDQKVPSLEKGEAV
+117 QKAPSLEKGEAI
-131 STKVAP
+131 SAKAAP
-137 VKQEEQGTNA
+137 VKQDEQGANA
-147 PIPASLAKWVK
+147 PIPASLAKWVTNADE
-158 KSDAIEGEPISDE
+158 SVSGE

-183 DKLLGRLHESNQA
+183 DELLGRLQEANQA
-196 LSKSNGKTLPTQHGQ
+196 LIKTNGKILPAQHGQ

-217 PEMLAKAPLPED
+217 PDRLLKATPPEAVLPIESATAISNRALSTSADLDAAVSDSAATED
-229 ALPLESQSSIPNSVM
+229 EIAQ
-244 AKPTNEKL
+244 
-252 EQVNTSS
+252 
-259 TQAKDETSED
+259 DEW
-269 DLMASALIGSA
+269 MASALMGGA
-280 LAGGLTGA
+280 LAGGLSGA
-288 SLAAATTVQAEPVE
+288 SLAAANTVHAEPVE
-302 GAMPEGMPVV
+302 GAMLEGMPLTQ
-312 PTLAQTATLAS
+312 TLANTAALAS
-323 PSTEVSEA
+323 PSAEVSEVLAASSQA
-331 LVAQSKAVKAT
+331 LKAT
-342 PLTQAT
+342 PLTQSA

-360 APQTVAAESSK
+360 NQSISATETGK
-371 VAIPWGTPIPTD
+371 VVIPWGAPMPTD
-383 NELATL
+383 NELAALT
-389 NPELKTMLEEG
+389 PELKAMLEEG

-408 NMLAQSVSQGVT
+408 NALAQSVAQGLT
-420 PAHLVAQQTATTA
+420 PAHLAAQQTGTA
-433 MPMNPTAANPID
+433 PLPMNPTAATPID
-445 MAALAPQAAA
+445 MAALAPQTVA
-455 ANPMLNPTTTVNPE
+455 ANPMLNPAGTVNPE

-480 GGRALAGSDERRAVG
+480 GGRALAGSDERRAVS

-516 NQALNRAESQM
+516 NQALNRAESQL
-527 VQTSAAAVPLNKEMA
+527 VQTNATPVPLNKEMA

-568 EMGRMHIRMNMQGDG
+568 ELGRMHIRMNMQGDG

-598 LEQTMP
+598 LEQAMP

-643 SARNEMLNS
+643 SARNERLNS

>member
-1 MRVANMNV
+1 MNV

-19 IASTAKS
+19 IAPTAKS
-26 SAVSTEAAEA
+26 SAVSTDAAATES
-36 EASGGFFAQLHAL
+36 SGGFFAQLHAL
-49 IFGSKTSSDKLG
+49 IFGSKTASDAPATSVTQTEG
-61 TDVNAIQAEGEA
+61 DTEAPVN
-73 EVSTDVALDADS
+73 T
-85 EAALTAEMDEALFSA
+85 EAALEADSDAALMAEMDDALFSA
-100 TDPEAASDE
+100 SEVEAASE
-109 SLQVDAVK
+109 EGLPVDVIKSA
-117 LDQKVPSLEKGEAV
+117 QKAPSLEKGEAI
-131 STKVAP
+131 SAKAAP
-137 VKQEEQGTNA
+137 VKQDEQGANA
-147 PIPASLAKWVK
+147 PIPASLAKWVTNADE
-158 KSDAIEGEPISDE
+158 SVSGE

-183 DKLLGRLHESNQA
+183 DELLGRLQEANQA
-196 LSKSNGKTLPTQHGQ
+196 LIKTNGKILPAQHGQ
-211 ALDPQH
+211 ALDSQH
-217 PEMLAKAPLPED
+217 PDGIRNAPPPEAVLPIESATAISNRALSTSADLDAAVSDSAATED
-229 ALPLESQSSIPNSVM
+229 EIAQ
-244 AKPTNEKL
+244 
-252 EQVNTSS
+252 
-259 TQAKDETSED
+259 DEW
-269 DLMASALIGSA
+269 MASALMGGA
-280 LAGGLTGA
+280 LAGGLSGA
-288 SLAAATTVQAEPVE
+288 SLAAANTVHAEPVE
-302 GAMPEGMPVV
+302 GAMLEGMPL
-312 PTLAQTATLAS
+312 TQTFANTAALAS
-323 PSTEVSEA
+323 PSSEVSEA
-331 LVAQSKAVKAT
+331 LAASSQALKAT
-342 PLTQAT
+342 PLTQSA

-360 APQTVAAESSK
+360 NQSISATETGK
-371 VAIPWGTPIPTD
+371 VVIPWGTPMPTD
-383 NELATL
+383 NELAALT
-389 NPELKTMLEEG
+389 PELKAMLEEG

-408 NMLAQSVSQGVT
+408 NALAQSVAQGLT
-420 PAHLVAQQTATTA
+420 PAHLAAQQTGTA
-433 MPMNPTAANPID
+433 ALPMNPTAATPID
-445 MAALAPQAAA
+445 MAALAPQTVA
-455 ANPMLNPTTTVNPE
+455 ANPMLNPAATVNPE

-480 GGRALAGSDERRAVG
+480 GGRALAGSDERRAVS

-516 NQALNRAESQM
+516 NQALNRAESQL
-527 VQTSAAAVPLNKEMA
+527 VQTNATPVPLNKEMA

-568 EMGRMHIRMNMQGDG
+568 ELGRMHIRMNMQGDG

-643 SARNEMLNS
+643 SARNERLNS

>member
-19 IASTAKS
+19 IAPTAKS
-26 SAVSTEAAEA
+26 SAVSTDAAATES
-36 EASGGFFAQLHAL
+36 SGGFFAQLHAL
-49 IFGSKTSSDKLG
+49 IFGSKTASDAPATSVTQTEG
-61 TDVNAIQAEGEA
+61 DTEAPVN
-73 EVSTDVALDADS
+73 T
-85 EAALTAEMDEALFSA
+85 EAALEADSDAALMAEMDDALFSA
-100 TDPEAASDE
+100 SEVEAASE
-109 SLQVDAVK
+109 EGLPVDVIKSA
-117 LDQKVPSLEKGEAV
+117 QKAPSLEKGEAI
-131 STKVAP
+131 SAKAAP
-137 VKQEEQGTNA
+137 VKQDEQGANA
-147 PIPASLAKWVK
+147 PIPASLAKWVTNADE
-158 KSDAIEGEPISDE
+158 SVSGE

-183 DKLLGRLHESNQA
+183 DELLGRLQEANQA
-196 LSKSNGKTLPTQHGQ
+196 LIKTNGKILPAQHG
-211 ALDPQH
+211 PQH
-217 PEMLAKAPLPED
+217 PDGIRNATPPEAVLPIESATAISNRALSTSADLDAAVSDSAATED
-229 ALPLESQSSIPNSVM
+229 EIAQ
-244 AKPTNEKL
+244 
-252 EQVNTSS
+252 
-259 TQAKDETSED
+259 DEW
-269 DLMASALIGSA
+269 MASALMGGA
-280 LAGGLTGA
+280 LAGGLSGA
-288 SLAAATTVQAEPVE
+288 SLAAANTVHAEPVE
-302 GAMPEGMPVV
+302 GAMLEGMPLTQ
-312 PTLAQTATLAS
+312 TLANTAALAS
-323 PSTEVSEA
+323 PSAEVSEA
-331 LVAQSKAVKAT
+331 LAASSQALKAT
-342 PLTQAT
+342 PLTQSA

-360 APQTVAAESSK
+360 NLPISATETGK
-371 VAIPWGTPIPTD
+371 VAIPWGTPMPTD
-383 NELATL
+383 NELAALT
-389 NPELKTMLEEG
+389 PELKAMLEEG

-408 NMLAQSVSQGVT
+408 NALAQSVAQGLT
-420 PAHLVAQQTATTA
+420 PAHLAAQQTGTA
-433 MPMNPTAANPID
+433 ALPMNPTAATPID
-445 MAALAPQAAA
+445 IAALAPQTVA
-455 ANPMLNPTTTVNPE
+455 ANPMLNPAATVNPE

-480 GGRALAGSDERRAVG
+480 GGRALAGSDERRAVS

-516 NQALNRAESQM
+516 NQALNRAESQL
-527 VQTSAAAVPLNKEMA
+527 VQTNATPVPLNKEMA

-568 EMGRMHIRMNMQGDG
+568 ELGRMHIRMNMQGDG

-598 LEQTMP
+598 LEQAMP

-643 SARNEMLNS
+643 SARNERLNS

>member
-19 IASTAKS
+19 IAPTAKS
-26 SAVSTEAAEA
+26 SAVSTDAAATES
-36 EASGGFFAQLHAL
+36 SGGFFAQLHAL
-49 IFGSKTSSDKLG
+49 IFGSKTASDAPATSVTQTEG
-61 TDVNAIQAEGEA
+61 DTEAPVN
-73 EVSTDVALDADS
+73 T
-85 EAALTAEMDEALFSA
+85 EAALEADSDAALMAEMDDALFSA
-100 TDPEAASDE
+100 SEVEAASE
-109 SLQVDAVK
+109 EGLPVDVIKSA
-117 LDQKVPSLEKGEAV
+117 QKAPSLEKGEAI

-137 VKQEEQGTNA
+137 VKQDEQGANA
-147 PIPASLAKWVK
+147 PIPASLAKWVTNADE
-158 KSDAIEGEPISDE
+158 SVSGE

-183 DKLLGRLHESNQA
+183 DELLGRLQEANQA
-196 LSKSNGKTLPTQHGQ
+196 LIKTNGKTLPAQHGQ
-211 ALDPQH
+211 ALDSQH
-217 PEMLAKAPLPED
+217 PDGIRNAPPPEAVLPIESATAISNRALSTSADLDASVSDSAATED
-229 ALPLESQSSIPNSVM
+229 EIAQ
-244 AKPTNEKL
+244 
-252 EQVNTSS
+252 
-259 TQAKDETSED
+259 DEW
-269 DLMASALIGSA
+269 MASALMGGA
-280 LAGGLTGA
+280 LAGGLSGA
-288 SLAAATTVQAEPVE
+288 SLAAANTVHAEPVE
-302 GAMPEGMPVV
+302 GAMLEGV
-312 PTLAQTATLAS
+312 PLTQTLANTAALAS
-323 PSTEVSEA
+323 PSSEVSEA
-331 LVAQSKAVKAT
+331 LAAPSQALKST
-342 PLTQAT
+342 PLTQSA

-360 APQTVAAESSK
+360 NLPTSATETGK
-371 VAIPWGTPIPTD
+371 VAIPWGAPMPTD
-383 NELATL
+383 NELAALT
-389 NPELKTMLEEG
+389 PELKAMLEEG

-408 NMLAQSVSQGVT
+408 NALAQSVAQGLT
-420 PAHLVAQQTATTA
+420 PAHLAAQQTGTTA
-433 MPMNPTAANPID
+433 LPMNPTAATPID
-445 MAALAPQAAA
+445 IAALAPQTVA
-455 ANPMLNPTTTVNPE
+455 ANPMLNPAATVNPE

-480 GGRALAGSDERRAVG
+480 GGRALAGSDERRAVS

-516 NQALNRAESQM
+516 NQALNRAESQL
-527 VQTSAAAVPLNKEMA
+527 VQTNATPVPLNKEMA

-568 EMGRMHIRMNMQGDG
+568 ELGRMHIRMNMQGDG

-643 SARNEMLNS
+643 SARNERLNS

>member
-1 MRVANMNV
+1 MNV

-19 IASTAKS
+19 IAPTAKS
-26 SAVSTEAAEA
+26 SAVSTDAAATES
-36 EASGGFFAQLHAL
+36 SGGFFAQLHAL
-49 IFGSKTSSDKLG
+49 IFGSKTASDAPATSVTQNEG
-61 TDVNAIQAEGEA
+61 DTEAPVN
-73 EVSTDVALDADS
+73 T
-85 EAALTAEMDEALFSA
+85 EAALEADSDAALMVEMDDALFSA
-100 TDPEAASDE
+100 SEVEAASE
-109 SLQVDAVK
+109 EGLPVDVIKSA
-117 LDQKVPSLEKGEAV
+117 QKAPSLEKGEAI
-131 STKVAP
+131 SAKAAL
-137 VKQEEQGTNA
+137 VKQDEQGANA
-147 PIPASLAKWVK
+147 PIPASLAKWVTNADE
-158 KSDAIEGEPISDE
+158 SVSGE

-183 DKLLGRLHESNQA
+183 DELLGRLQEANQA
-196 LSKSNGKTLPTQHGQ
+196 LIKTNGKILPAQHG
-211 ALDPQH
+211 PQH
-217 PEMLAKAPLPED
+217 PDRIWNATPPEAVLPIESATAISNRALSTSADLDAAVSDSAATED
-229 ALPLESQSSIPNSVM
+229 EIAQ
-244 AKPTNEKL
+244 
-252 EQVNTSS
+252 
-259 TQAKDETSED
+259 DEW
-269 DLMASALIGSA
+269 MASALMGGA
-280 LAGGLTGA
+280 LAGGLSGA
-288 SLAAATTVQAEPVE
+288 SLAAANTVHAEPVE
-302 GAMPEGMPVV
+302 GAMLEGMPLTQ
-312 PTLAQTATLAS
+312 TLANTAALAS
-323 PSTEVSEA
+323 PSSEVSEA
-331 LVAQSKAVKAT
+331 LTASSQALKAT
-342 PLTQAT
+342 PLTQSA

-360 APQTVAAESSK
+360 NQSISATETGK
-371 VAIPWGTPIPTD
+371 VAIPWGTPMPTD
-383 NELATL
+383 NELAALT
-389 NPELKTMLEEG
+389 PELKAMLEEG

-408 NMLAQSVSQGVT
+408 NALAQSVAQGLT
-420 PAHLVAQQTATTA
+420 PAHLAAQQTGTA
-433 MPMNPTAANPID
+433 ALPMNPTAATPID
-445 MAALAPQAAA
+445 IAALAPQTVA
-455 ANPMLNPTTTVNPE
+455 ANPMLNPAATVNPE

-480 GGRALAGSDERRAVG
+480 GGRALAGSDERRAVS

-516 NQALNRAESQM
+516 NQALNRAESQL
-527 VQTSAAAVPLNKEMA
+527 VQTNATPVPLNKEMA

-568 EMGRMHIRMNMQGDG
+568 ELGRMHIRMNMQGDG

-643 SARNEMLNS
+643 SARNERLNS

>member
-1 MRVANMNV
+1 MNV

-19 IASTAKS
+19 IAPTAKS
-26 SAVSTEAAEA
+26 SAVSTDAAATE
-36 EASGGFFAQLHAL
+36 SSDGFFAQLHAL
-49 IFGSKTSSDKLG
+49 IFGSKTASDVPATSVTQTEG
-61 TDVNAIQAEGEA
+61 DTEAPVN
-73 EVSTDVALDADS
+73 T
-85 EAALTAEMDEALFSA
+85 EAALEADSDAALMAEMDDALFSA
-100 TDPEAASDE
+100 SEVEAASE
-109 SLQVDAVK
+109 EGLPVDVIKSA
-117 LDQKVPSLEKGEAV
+117 QKAPSLEKGEAI
-131 STKVAP
+131 SAKVAP
-137 VKQEEQGTNA
+137 VKQDEQGANA
-147 PIPASLAKWVK
+147 PIPASLAKWVTNAE
-158 KSDAIEGEPISDE
+158 SIDDHPVSGE

-183 DKLLGRLHESNQA
+183 DELLGRLQEANQA
-196 LSKSNGKTLPTQHGQ
+196 LIKTNGKTLPAQHGQ
-211 ALDPQH
+211 ALDSQH
-217 PEMLAKAPLPED
+217 PEGIRNAPPEAVLPIESATAISNRALSTSADLDAAVSDSAATED
-229 ALPLESQSSIPNSVM
+229 EIAQ
-244 AKPTNEKL
+244 
-252 EQVNTSS
+252 
-259 TQAKDETSED
+259 DEW
-269 DLMASALIGSA
+269 MASALMGGA
-280 LAGGLTGA
+280 LAGGLSGA
-288 SLAAATTVQAEPVE
+288 SLAAANTVHAEPVE
-302 GAMPEGMPVV
+302 GAMLEGV
-312 PTLAQTATLAS
+312 PLTQTLANTAALAS
-323 PSTEVSEA
+323 PSAEVSEVLAAPSQA
-331 LVAQSKAVKAT
+331 LKAT
-342 PLTQAT
+342 PLTQSA

-360 APQTVAAESSK
+360 NLPTSATEMGK
-371 VAIPWGTPIPTD
+371 VAIPWGTPMPTD
-383 NELATL
+383 NELAALT
-389 NPELKTMLEEG
+389 PELKAMLEG

-408 NMLAQSVSQGVT
+408 NALAQSVAQGLT
-420 PAHLVAQQTATTA
+420 PAHLAAQQTGTA
-433 MPMNPTAANPID
+433 ALPMNPTAATPID
-445 MAALAPQAAA
+445 MAALAPQTVA
-455 ANPMLNPTTTVNPE
+455 ANPMLNPAATVNPE

-480 GGRALAGSDERRAVG
+480 GGRALAGSDERRAVS

-516 NQALNRAESQM
+516 NQALNRVESQL
-527 VQTSAAAVPLNKEMA
+527 VQTNATPVPLNKEMA

-568 EMGRMHIRMNMQGDG
+568 ELGRMHIRMNMQGDG

-643 SARNEMLNS
+643 SARNERLNS

>member
-1 MRVANMNV
+1 MNV

-19 IASTAKS
+19 IAPTAKS
-26 SAVSTEAAEA
+26 SAVSTDAAATES
-36 EASGGFFAQLHAL
+36 SGGFFAQLHAL
-49 IFGSKTSSDKLG
+49 IFGSKTASDAPATSVTQNEG
-61 TDVNAIQAEGEA
+61 DTEAPVN
-73 EVSTDVALDADS
+73 T
-85 EAALTAEMDEALFSA
+85 EAALEADSDAALMAEMDDALFSA
-100 TDPEAASDE
+100 SEVEAASEE
-109 SLQVDAVK
+109 SLPVDVIKSA
-117 LDQKVPSLEKGEAV
+117 QKAPSLEKGEAI
-131 STKVAP
+131 SAKAAP
-137 VKQEEQGTNA
+137 VKQDEQGANA
-147 PIPASLAKWVK
+147 PIPASLAKWVTNADE
-158 KSDAIEGEPISDE
+158 SVSGE
-171 LQRKTAQAMSEG
+171 LQRKTTQAMSEG
-183 DKLLGRLHESNQA
+183 DELLGRLQEANQA
-196 LSKSNGKTLPTQHGQ
+196 LIKTNGKILPAQHG
-211 ALDPQH
+211 PQH
-217 PEMLAKAPLPED
+217 PDRIRNAPPPEAVLPIESATAISNRALSTSADLDAAVSDSAVTED
-229 ALPLESQSSIPNSVM
+229 EIAQ
-244 AKPTNEKL
+244 
-252 EQVNTSS
+252 
-259 TQAKDETSED
+259 DEW
-269 DLMASALIGSA
+269 MASALMGGA
-280 LAGGLTGA
+280 LAGGLSGA
-288 SLAAATTVQAEPVE
+288 SLAAANTVHAEPVE
-302 GAMPEGMPVV
+302 GAMLEGMPLTQ
-312 PTLAQTATLAS
+312 TLANTAALAS
-323 PSTEVSEA
+323 PSSEVSEA
-331 LVAQSKAVKAT
+331 LAAPSQALKAT
-342 PLTQAT
+342 PLTQSA

-360 APQTVAAESSK
+360 NLPTSATETGK
-371 VAIPWGTPIPTD
+371 VAIPWGTPMPTD
-383 NELATL
+383 NELAALT
-389 NPELKTMLEEG
+389 PELKAMLEEG

-408 NMLAQSVSQGVT
+408 NALAQSVAQGLT
-420 PAHLVAQQTATTA
+420 SAHLAAQQTGTA
-433 MPMNPTAANPID
+433 ALPMNPTAATPID
-445 MAALAPQAAA
+445 IAALAPQTVA
-455 ANPMLNPTTTVNPE
+455 ANPMLNPAATVSPE

-480 GGRALAGSDERRAVG
+480 GGRALAGSDERRAVS

-516 NQALNRAESQM
+516 NQALNRAESQL
-527 VQTSAAAVPLNKEMA
+527 VQTNATPVPLNKEMA

-568 EMGRMHIRMNMQGDG
+568 ELGRMHIRMNMQGDG

-643 SARNEMLNS
+643 SARNERLNS

>member
-1 MRVANMNV
+1 MNV
-9 NLTPPVEPSK
+9 NLTPPIEPSK

-26 SAVSTEAAEA
+26 SAVSTDAATTES
-36 EASGGFFAQLHAL
+36 SGGFFAQLHAL
-49 IFGSKTSSDKLG
+49 IFGSKTASDTAVASATQ
-61 TDVNAIQAEGEA
+61 TDGDAEAQVNSNA
-73 EVSTDVALDADS
+73 ALDADN
-85 EAALTAEMDEALFSA
+85 EAVLATEMDDALFG
-100 TDPEAASDE
+100 TNEVEAASDE
-109 SLQVDAVK
+109 SPSVDTIKSA
-117 LDQKVPSLEKGEAV
+117 QKAPSLKKGEAI
-131 STKVAP
+131 SAKAAP
-137 VKQEEQGTNA
+137 VKQDEQGSNA
-147 PIPASLAKWVK
+147 PIPASLAKWVTNADE
-158 KSDAIEGEPISDE
+158 SVSGE
-171 LQRKTAQAMSEG
+171 LQRKTAQAISEG
-183 DKLLGRLHESNQA
+183 DELLGRLQEANQA
-196 LSKSNGKTLPTQHGQ
+196 LIKTNGKTLPEQYGQGLDSQHPDRLLNATQYEEVLPIQ
-211 ALDPQH
+211 SATADLDAAALDS
-217 PEMLAKAPLPED
+217 AATED
-229 ALPLESQSSIPNSVM
+229 KTAQ
-244 AKPTNEKL
+244 
-252 EQVNTSS
+252 
-259 TQAKDETSED
+259 DEW
-269 DLMASALIGSA
+269 MASALIGGA
-280 LAGGLTGA
+280 LAGGLSGA
-288 SLAAATTVQAEPVE
+288 ALASANTVHAEPVE
-302 GAMPEGMPVV
+302 GAMLEGMPQ
-312 PTLAQTATLAS
+312 TLANNAALAS
-323 PSTEVSEA
+323 PSSEVSEA
-331 LVAQSKAVKAT
+331 LAAPSQALKAT
-342 PLTQAT
+342 PLTQSA

-360 APQTVAAESSK
+360 NQSISATETGK
-371 VAIPWGTPIPTD
+371 VVIPWGTPMPTD
-383 NELATL
+383 NELAALT
-389 NPELKTMLEEG
+389 PELKAMLEEG

-408 NMLAQSVSQGVT
+408 NALAQSVAQGLT
-420 PAHLVAQQTATTA
+420 PAHLAAQQTGTA
-433 MPMNPTAANPID
+433 ALPMNPTAATPID
-445 MAALAPQAAA
+445 MAALAPQTVA
-455 ANPMLNPTTTVNPE
+455 ANPMLNPAATVNPE

-480 GGRALAGSDERRAVG
+480 GGRALAGSDERRAVS

-516 NQALNRAESQM
+516 NQALNRAESQL
-527 VQTSAAAVPLNKEMA
+527 VQTNATPVPLNKEMA

-568 EMGRMHIRMNMQGDG
+568 ELGRMHIRMNMQGDG

-643 SARNEMLNS
+643 SARNERLNS

>member
-1 MRVANMNV
+1 MNV

-19 IASTAKS
+19 IAPTAKS
-26 SAVSTEAAEA
+26 SAVSTDAAATES
-36 EASGGFFAQLHAL
+36 SGGFFAQLHAL
-49 IFGSKTSSDKLG
+49 IFGSKTASDVPATSVTQTEG
-61 TDVNAIQAEGEA
+61 DTEAPVN
-73 EVSTDVALDADS
+73 T
-85 EAALTAEMDEALFSA
+85 EAALEADSDAALMAEMDDALFSA
-100 TDPEAASDE
+100 SEVEAASE
-109 SLQVDAVK
+109 EGLPVDTIKSA
-117 LDQKVPSLEKGEAV
+117 QKAPSLEKGEAI

-137 VKQEEQGTNA
+137 VKQDEQGANA
-147 PIPASLAKWVK
+147 PIPASLAKWVTNAE
-158 KSDAIEGEPISDE
+158 SIDDQPVSGE

-183 DKLLGRLHESNQA
+183 DELLGRLQEANQA
-196 LSKSNGKTLPTQHGQ
+196 LIKTNGKTLPAQYGQ
-211 ALDPQH
+211 ALDSQH
-217 PEMLAKAPLPED
+217 PDGIRNATQPEAVLPIESATAISNRALSTSADLDAAVSDSAAIED
-229 ALPLESQSSIPNSVM
+229 EIAQ
-244 AKPTNEKL
+244 
-252 EQVNTSS
+252 
-259 TQAKDETSED
+259 DEW
-269 DLMASALIGSA
+269 MASALMGGA
-280 LAGGLTGA
+280 LAGGLSGA
-288 SLAAATTVQAEPVE
+288 SLAAANTVHAEPVE
-302 GAMPEGMPVV
+302 GAMLEGV
-312 PTLAQTATLAS
+312 PLTQTLANTAALAS
-323 PSTEVSEA
+323 PSAEVSEVLAAPSQA
-331 LVAQSKAVKAT
+331 LKAT
-342 PLTQAT
+342 PLTQSA

-360 APQTVAAESSK
+360 NLPTSATEMGK
-371 VAIPWGTPIPTD
+371 VAIPWGTPMPTD
-383 NELATL
+383 NELAALT
-389 NPELKTMLEEG
+389 PELKAMLEG

-408 NMLAQSVSQGVT
+408 NALAQSVAQGLT
-420 PAHLVAQQTATTA
+420 PAHLAAQQTGTA
-433 MPMNPTAANPID
+433 ALPMNPTAATPID
-445 MAALAPQAAA
+445 MAALAPQTVA
-455 ANPMLNPTTTVNPE
+455 ANPMLNPAATVNPE

-480 GGRALAGSDERRAVG
+480 GGRALAGSDERRAAS

-516 NQALNRAESQM
+516 NQALNRAESQL
-527 VQTSAAAVPLNKEMA
+527 VQTNATPVPLNKEMA

-568 EMGRMHIRMNMQGDG
+568 ELGRMHIRMNMQGDG

-643 SARNEMLNS
+643 SARNERLNS

>member
-1 MRVANMNV
+1 MNV

-19 IASTAKS
+19 IAPTAKS
-26 SAVSTEAAEA
+26 SAVSTDAAATES
-36 EASGGFFAQLHAL
+36 SGGFFAQLHAL
-49 IFGSKTSSDKLG
+49 IFGSKTASDAPATSVTQNEG
-61 TDVNAIQAEGEA
+61 DTEAPVN
-73 EVSTDVALDADS
+73 T
-85 EAALTAEMDEALFSA
+85 EAALEADSDAALMAEMDDALFSA
-100 TDPEAASDE
+100 SEVEAASE
-109 SLQVDAVK
+109 EGLPVDIIKSA
-117 LDQKVPSLEKGEAV
+117 QKAPSLEKGEAI
-131 STKVAP
+131 SAKAAL
-137 VKQEEQGTNA
+137 VKQDEQGANA
-147 PIPASLAKWVK
+147 PIPASLAKWVTNADE
-158 KSDAIEGEPISDE
+158 SVSGE

-183 DKLLGRLHESNQA
+183 DELLGRLQEANQA
-196 LSKSNGKTLPTQHGQ
+196 LMKTNGKILPAQHG
-211 ALDPQH
+211 PQH
-217 PEMLAKAPLPED
+217 PDRIRNATPPEAVLPIESATAISNRALSTSADLDAAVSDSAATED
-229 ALPLESQSSIPNSVM
+229 EIAQ
-244 AKPTNEKL
+244 
-252 EQVNTSS
+252 
-259 TQAKDETSED
+259 DEW
-269 DLMASALIGSA
+269 MASALMGGA
-280 LAGGLTGA
+280 LAGGLSGA
-288 SLAAATTVQAEPVE
+288 SLAAANTVHAEPVE
-302 GAMPEGMPVV
+302 GAMLEGMPLTQ
-312 PTLAQTATLAS
+312 TLANTAALAS
-323 PSTEVSEA
+323 PSAEVSEA
-331 LVAQSKAVKAT
+331 LAASSQALKAT
-342 PLTQAT
+342 TLTQSA

-360 APQTVAAESSK
+360 NLPISATETGK
-371 VAIPWGTPIPTD
+371 VAIPWGTPMPTD
-383 NELATL
+383 NELAALT
-389 NPELKTMLEEG
+389 PELKAMLEEG

-408 NMLAQSVSQGVT
+408 NALAQSVAQGLT
-420 PAHLVAQQTATTA
+420 PAHLAAQQTGTA
-433 MPMNPTAANPID
+433 VLPMNPTAATPID
-445 MAALAPQAAA
+445 IAALAPQTVA
-455 ANPMLNPTTTVNPE
+455 ANPMLNPAATVNPE

-480 GGRALAGSDERRAVG
+480 GGRALAGSDERRAVS

-516 NQALNRAESQM
+516 NQALNRAESQL
-527 VQTSAAAVPLNKEMA
+527 VQTNATPVPLNKEMA

-568 EMGRMHIRMNMQGDG
+568 ELGRMHIRMNMQGDG

-643 SARNEMLNS
+643 SARNERLNS

>member
-1 MRVANMNV
+1 MNV
-9 NLTPPVEPSK
+9 NLTPPIEPSK

-26 SAVSTEAAEA
+26 SAVSTDAATTEP
-36 EASGGFFAQLHAL
+36 SGGFFAQLHAL
-49 IFGSKTSSDKLG
+49 IFGSKTASDTAVASATQ
-61 TDVNAIQAEGEA
+61 TDGDAEAQVNSNA
-73 EVSTDVALDADS
+73 ALDADN
-85 EAALTAEMDEALFSA
+85 EAVLATEMDDALFG
-100 TDPEAASDE
+100 TNEVEAASEE
-109 SLQVDAVK
+109 SLPVDVIKSA
-117 LDQKVPSLEKGEAV
+117 QKVTSLENGEAI
-131 STKVAP
+131 SAKAAP
-137 VKQEEQGTNA
+137 VKQDEQGSNV
-147 PIPASLAKWVK
+147 PIPDSLAKWVTNADE
-158 KSDAIEGEPISDE
+158 SVSGE
-171 LQRKTAQAMSEG
+171 LQRKTAQAISEG
-183 DKLLGRLHESNQA
+183 DELLGRLQEANQA
-196 LSKSNGKTLPTQHGQ
+196 LIKTNGKTLPEQYGQGLDSQHPDRLLNATQYEEVLPIQ
-211 ALDPQH
+211 SATADLDAAALDS
-217 PEMLAKAPLPED
+217 AATED
-229 ALPLESQSSIPNSVM
+229 KTAQ
-244 AKPTNEKL
+244 
-252 EQVNTSS
+252 
-259 TQAKDETSED
+259 DEW
-269 DLMASALIGSA
+269 MASALIGGA
-280 LAGGLTGA
+280 LAGGFSGA
-288 SLAAATTVQAEPVE
+288 ALASANTVHAEPVE
-302 GAMPEGMPVV
+302 GAMLEGIPQ
-312 PTLAQTATLAS
+312 TLANNAALAS
-323 PSTEVSEA
+323 PSSEVSEA
-331 LVAQSKAVKAT
+331 LAAPSQALKAT
-342 PLTQAT
+342 PLTQSA

-355 ADEGL
+355 VDEGFNL
-360 APQTVAAESSK
+360 PTSATETGK

-383 NELATL
+383 NELAALT
-389 NPELKTMLEEG
+389 PELKAMLEEG

-408 NMLAQSVSQGVT
+408 NALAQSVAQGLT
-420 PAHLVAQQTATTA
+420 PAHLAAQQTGTTA
-433 MPMNPTAANPID
+433 LPMNPTAATPID
-445 MAALAPQAAA
+445 MAVLAPQTVA
-455 ANPMLNPTTTVNPE
+455 ANPMLNPAATVNPE

-480 GGRALAGSDERRAVG
+480 GGRALAGSDERRAAS

-516 NQALNRAESQM
+516 NQALNRAESQL
-527 VQTSAAAVPLNKEMA
+527 VQTNATPVPLNKEMA

-568 EMGRMHIRMNMQGDG
+568 ELGRMHIRMNMQGDG

-643 SARNEMLNS
+643 SARNERLNS

>member
-1 MRVANMNV
+1 MNV

-19 IASTAKS
+19 IAPTAKS
-26 SAVSTEAAEA
+26 SAVSTDAAATES
-36 EASGGFFAQLHAL
+36 SGGFFAQLHAL
-49 IFGSKTSSDKLG
+49 IFGSKTASDAPATSVTQNEG
-61 TDVNAIQAEGEA
+61 DTEAPVN
-73 EVSTDVALDADS
+73 T
-85 EAALTAEMDEALFSA
+85 EAALEADSDAALMAEMDDALFSA
-100 TDPEAASDE
+100 SEVEAASE
-109 SLQVDAVK
+109 EGLPVDIIKSA
-117 LDQKVPSLEKGEAV
+117 QKAPSLEKGEAI
-131 STKVAP
+131 SAKAAP
-137 VKQEEQGTNA
+137 VKQDEQGANA
-147 PIPASLAKWVK
+147 PIPASLAKWVTNADE
-158 KSDAIEGEPISDE
+158 SVSGE

-183 DKLLGRLHESNQA
+183 DELLGRLQEANQA
-196 LSKSNGKTLPTQHGQ
+196 LIKTNGKILPAQHG
-211 ALDPQH
+211 PQH
-217 PEMLAKAPLPED
+217 PDRIRNATPPEAVLPIESATAISNRALSTSADLDAAVSDSAATED
-229 ALPLESQSSIPNSVM
+229 EIAQ
-244 AKPTNEKL
+244 
-252 EQVNTSS
+252 
-259 TQAKDETSED
+259 DEW
-269 DLMASALIGSA
+269 MASALMGGA
-280 LAGGLTGA
+280 LAGGLSGA
-288 SLAAATTVQAEPVE
+288 SLAAANTVHAEPVE
-302 GAMPEGMPVV
+302 GAMLEGMPLTQ
-312 PTLAQTATLAS
+312 TLANTAALAS
-323 PSTEVSEA
+323 PSAEVSEA
-331 LVAQSKAVKAT
+331 LVASSKALKAT
-342 PLTQAT
+342 PLTQSA

-360 APQTVAAESSK
+360 NLPTSATETGK
-371 VAIPWGTPIPTD
+371 VAIPWGTPMPTD
-383 NELATL
+383 NELAALT
-389 NPELKTMLEEG
+389 PELKAMLEEG

-408 NMLAQSVSQGVT
+408 NALAQSVAQGLT
-420 PAHLVAQQTATTA
+420 PAHLAAQQTGTA
-433 MPMNPTAANPID
+433 ALPMNPTAATPID
-445 MAALAPQAAA
+445 MAALAPQTVA
-455 ANPMLNPTTTVNPE
+455 ANPMLNPAATVNPE

-480 GGRALAGSDERRAVG
+480 GGRALAGSDERRAVS

-516 NQALNRAESQM
+516 NQALNRAESQL
-527 VQTSAAAVPLNKEMA
+527 VQTNATPVPLNKEMA

-568 EMGRMHIRMNMQGDG
+568 ELGRMHIRMNMQGDG

-598 LEQTMP
+598 LEQAMP

-643 SARNEMLNS
+643 SARNERLNS

>member
-19 IASTAKS
+19 IAPTAKS
-26 SAVSTEAAEA
+26 SAASTDAAATES
-36 EASGGFFAQLHAL
+36 SGGFFAQLHAL
-49 IFGSKTSSDKLG
+49 IFGSKTASDAPATSVTQNEG
-61 TDVNAIQAEGEA
+61 DTEAPVN
-73 EVSTDVALDADS
+73 T
-85 EAALTAEMDEALFSA
+85 EAALEADSDAALMAEMDDALFSA
-100 TDPEAASDE
+100 SEVEAASE
-109 SLQVDAVK
+109 EGLPVDVIKSA
-117 LDQKVPSLEKGEAV
+117 QKAPSLEKGEAI
-131 STKVAP
+131 SAKAAP
-137 VKQEEQGTNA
+137 VKQDEQGANA
-147 PIPASLAKWVK
+147 PIPASLAKWVTNADE
-158 KSDAIEGEPISDE
+158 SVSGE

-183 DKLLGRLHESNQA
+183 DELLGRLQEANQA
-196 LSKSNGKTLPTQHGQ
+196 LIKTNGKILPAQHGPKHPDRIRNATPPEAVLPIESATAISNR
-211 ALDPQH
+211 ALSTSAD
-217 PEMLAKAPLPED
+217 LDAAVSDSAATED
-229 ALPLESQSSIPNSVM
+229 EIAQ
-244 AKPTNEKL
+244 
-252 EQVNTSS
+252 
-259 TQAKDETSED
+259 DEW
-269 DLMASALIGSA
+269 MASALMGGA
-280 LAGGLTGA
+280 LAGGLSGA
-288 SLAAATTVQAEPVE
+288 SLAAANTVHAEPVE
-302 GAMPEGMPVV
+302 GAMLEGMPL
-312 PTLAQTATLAS
+312 TQTFANTAALAS
-323 PSTEVSEA
+323 PSSEVSEA
-331 LVAQSKAVKAT
+331 LAASSQALKAT
-342 PLTQAT
+342 PLTQSA

-355 ADEGL
+355 TDEGL
-360 APQTVAAESSK
+360 NQSTSATETGK
-371 VAIPWGTPIPTD
+371 VVIPWGTPMPTD
-383 NELATL
+383 NELAALT
-389 NPELKTMLEEG
+389 PELKAMLEEG

-408 NMLAQSVSQGVT
+408 NALAQSVAQGLT
-420 PAHLVAQQTATTA
+420 PAHLAAQQTGTA
-433 MPMNPTAANPID
+433 ALPMNPTAATPID
-445 MAALAPQAAA
+445 MAALAPQTVA
-455 ANPMLNPTTTVNPE
+455 ANPMLNPAATVNPE

-480 GGRALAGSDERRAVG
+480 GGRALAGSDERRAVS

-501 LAQQIAAAAGQGTAQ
+501 LAQQIAAVAGQGTAQ
-516 NQALNRAESQM
+516 NQALNRVESQL
-527 VQTSAAAVPLNKEMA
+527 VQTNATPVPLNKEMA

-568 EMGRMHIRMNMQGDG
+568 ELGRMHIRMNMQGDG

-643 SARNEMLNS
+643 SARNERLNS